1 VICRDRASAGAD
13 ERDFG
18 ATSED
23 GPPLGF
29 LPPLTTIRQWVPV
42 LSLLA
47 AGLGLYGAAAI
58 IGLWGRRSLASV
70 YLLSV
75 AAGLVLAVAALRH
88 LVEAA
93 SPVSIT
99 LPLGLPWLGAHFRID
114 ALSAFFLL
122 VLNGVGALIGIYALE
137 YGRHDEEPGRVLPF
151 YPLFLAA
158 MNLVLAA
165 DDAFVFLAS
174 WELMSLASWLLVLS
188 THRQEETRPAAF
200 LYVVM
205 ASIGTGTLLLAF
217 GLFSG
222 GVGSY
227 AFEALR
233 GAALGPGKAAVLF
246 ALALLGTGSKAG
258 LFPLHVWLPPA
269 HSAAPSHVSALMSG
283 IMTKVALY
291 GLIRIVFDLMGPQP
305 WWWGVVVLVIGG
317 ITALM
322 GVLYAVMQHDLKRLL
337 AYHTVENIG
346 IIVIGL
352 GLALAF
358 RANHL
363 DALAGL
369 ALAAALLH
377 VLNHA
382 LFKSLL
388 FLGAGAVLVATGERD
403 MEHLGGLIRR
413 MPRTAFV
420 FLIGAVA
427 ISALPPFNGFVSEW
441 LTFQAILQGALAPQW
456 LVKFAVPVVGAM
468 LALSAALAAVCFVKA
483 FGVVFLGRPR
493 TEAAATAK
501 EVGGLMIWPMAG
513 LAALCTFIGV
523 VPVVIVDLLRP
534 AIAMLLPGSGMA
546 LAQSSLIQLV
556 PLEAGRS
563 SYSGIAVLL
572 AISFLTG
579 VLVVVIHR
587 LAANQLRR
595 SAAWDCGF
603 PDPRPETQYTAGSF
617 AQPIRRVFGASAF
630 AARER
635 VDMPAPGETRAATF
649 EVTLRDPAWE
659 FIYGPVSRVVAR
671 VADRLNVIQFLT
683 IRRYLSLMF
692 AALVLLLLIVA
703 VNQ

>member
-1 VICRDRASAGAD
+1 MSGLKFVRGLGDRALKWAV
-13 ERDFG
+13 
-18 ATSED
+18 
-23 GPPLGF
+23 
-29 LPPLTTIRQWVPV
+29 LTG
-42 LSLLA
+42 SLL
-47 AGLGLYGAAAI
+47 
-58 IGLWGRRSLASV
+58 
-70 YLLSV
+70 
-75 AAGLVLAVAALRH
+75 LV
-88 LVEAA
+88 
-93 SPVSIT
+93 
-99 LPLGLPWLGAHFRID
+99 
-114 ALSAFFLL
+114 SAFFLL
-122 VLNGVGALIGIYALE
+122 VVNGAGVLIGIYALE
-137 YGRHDEEPGRVLPF
+137 YGRHEAEPERVLPF

-158 MNLVLAA
+158 MTLVLVA

-174 WELMSLASWLLVLS
+174 WELVSLASWLLVLS
-188 THRQEETRPAAF
+188 THREEETPPAAL
-200 LYVVM
+200 LYLVM
-205 ASIGTGTLLLAF
+205 ASIGTGALLLAF

-233 GAALGPGKAAVLF
+233 GATLGPAKAAALF
-246 ALALLGTGSKAG
+246 ALALVGAGSKAG

-305 WWWGVVVLVIGG
+305 WWWGAVVLAIGG
-317 ITALM
+317 ITAVM

-358 RANHL
+358 RADGL
-363 DALAGL
+363 EALAGL

-388 FLGAGAVLVATGERD
+388 FLGAGSIVVATGERD
-403 MEHLGGLIRR
+403 MEHLGGLIHR

-441 LTFQAILQGALAPQW
+441 LTFQAILQGSLMPQW
-456 LVKFAVPVVGAM
+456 VLKFTVPVVGAM
-468 LALSAALAAVCFVKA
+468 LALAAALAAVCFVKA

-493 TEAAATAK
+493 SPAAAEAG
-501 EVGGLMIWPMAG
+501 EVGRLMLAPMAAF
-513 LAALCTFIGV
+513 AALCTLVGV
-523 VPVVIVDLLRP
+523 VPALALELLRP
-534 AIAMLLPGSGMA
+534 AMAQLLPGSSTA
-546 LAQSSLIQLV
+546 LAESNLLWLV
-556 PLEAGRS
+556 PLGAGRS

-572 AISFLTG
+572 AITLLAG
-579 VLVVVIHR
+579 LLVVAIHR
-587 LAANQLRR
+587 LATGAARR
-595 SAAWDCGF
+595 SPAWDCGF
-603 PDPRPETQYTAGSF
+603 PDPRPQTQYTAGSF
-617 AQPIRRVFGASAF
+617 AQPIRRVFGTVAF

-635 VDMPAPGETRAATF
+635 VDMPAPGETRAAGM
-649 EVTLRDPAWE
+649 EVTLRDPAWDG
-659 FIYGPVSRVVAR
+659 IYAPATRIVGVA
-671 VADRLNVIQFLT
+671 ADRINVVQFLT

-703 VNQ
+703 VSQ